1 MASVAILKC
10 PDYEEEK
17 VVQIM
22 NKLLDSIH
30 LDQVKDKKILLKPNI
45 LYAAQPSKAVTTHP
59 AVLKAVIRYLQKNG
73 NIIFVGDSPAFQNQ
87 EAAAGKAGLKQVADE
102 CGAIWQD
109 FTQTAT
115 IPAPEGRL
123 VKSFQLASILND
135 VDIVISLPKMKTH
148 SLMYYTGAMK
158 NLFGLVPGLS
168 KSALH
173 LRFPDRDNF
182 AQMIVDLNLAAK
194 PSYAIM
200 DAIVGM
206 EGPGPGSGYP
216 RNVGLLLA
224 SDNVLALDLTA
235 ARIMGYKAETLPI
248 LSQALE
254 CGFWLKPGEAINYP
268 LEKAEEL
275 LINDYRLIR
284 HLHDA
289 SMFRDYMPEWAFRLV
304 KNLTVKRPIFN
315 PKICKLCG
323 ECVRIC
329 PAKALSVQENRIKA
343 DYTKCI
349 RCYCCHEICN
359 HNAITLKK
367 KVF

>member
-1 MASVAILKC
+1 MASVSILKC
-10 PDYEEEK
+10 ATYAEEQ

-30 LDQVKDKKILLKPNI
+30 LDQIKDKKVLLKPNI
-45 LYAAQPSKAVTTHP
+45 LYAAQPDKAVTTHP
-59 AVLKAVIRYLQKNG
+59 AVLKAVIQYLQQKG
-73 NIIFVGDSPAFQNQ
+73 NTVVVGDSPAFQNQ
-87 EAAAGKAGLKQVADE
+87 EAAASKAGLKQVADQ
-102 CGAIWQD
+102 CGVQWQD
-109 FTQTAT
+109 FTQTAV
-115 IPAPEGRL
+115 IPAPEGKL
-123 VKSFQLASILND
+123 VKNFQLASTLNE
-135 VDIVISLPKMKTH
+135 VDIVISLCKMKTH

-182 AQMIVDLNLAAK
+182 AQMIVDLNLAVK
-194 PSYAIM
+194 PNYAIM

-248 LSQALE
+248 LTQALE
-254 CGFWLKPGEAINYP
+254 CGFWLKSGEAINYP

-275 LINDYRLIR
+275 LIKDYRLIR

-304 KNLTVKRPIFN
+304 KNLTVKRPVFN
-315 PKICKLCG
+315 PKICRLCS

-329 PAKALSVQENRIKA
+329 PAKALSVQENRIKV

-359 HNAITLKK
+359 HHAITLKK
-367 KVF
+367 KLF

>member
-1 MASVAILKC
+1 MADVSILKC
-10 PDYEEEK
+10 PDYGEEK

-22 NKLLDSIH
+22 NKLLDSAG
-30 LDQVKDKKILLKPNI
+30 LDKISGKKILLKPNI
-45 LYAAQPSKAVTTHP
+45 LYAAQPAKAVTTHP
-59 AVLKAVIRYLQKNG
+59 SVLKAVIKYLQKNS
-73 NIIFVGDSPAFQNQ
+73 NTIFVGDSPAFQNQ
-87 EAAAGKAGLKQVADE
+87 EAAASKAGLKQVTDE
-102 CGAIWQD
+102 CGATWQD

-115 IPAPEGRL
+115 IPAPDGKL
-123 VKSFQLASILND
+123 VKNFQLATILKD

-148 SLMYYTGAMK
+148 SLMYYTGAIK

-182 AQMIVDLNLAAK
+182 AQMIVDLNLAVK
-194 PSYAIM
+194 PNYAIM

-254 CGFWLKPGEAINYP
+254 CGFWLKPGESINYP
-268 LEKAEEL
+268 LEKAEDL
-275 LINDYRLIR
+275 LIKDYHLIH

-304 KNLTVKRPIFN
+304 KNLTVKRPVFN

-349 RCYCCHEICN
+349 RCYCCHEICS
-359 HNAITLKK
+359 HHAITLKK
-367 KVF
+367 KLF

>member
-1 MASVAILKC
+1 MASVSILKC

-22 NKLLDSIH
+22 NNLLNSIG
-30 LDQVKDKKILLKPNI
+30 LDQVRGKKILLKPNI
-45 LYAAQPSKAVTTHP
+45 LYAAKPEKAVTTHP
-59 AVLKAVIRYLQKNG
+59 SVLKAAILYLKRNG
-73 NIIFVGDSPAFQNQ
+73 NTIYVGDSPAFQNQ
-87 EAAAGKAGLKQVADE
+87 DSAGIRVGLKQVTEE

-109 FTQTAT
+109 FSQTAAV
-115 IPAPEGRL
+115 PAPEGKL
-123 VKSFQLASILND
+123 VKSFQLASILNE
-135 VDIVISLPKMKTH
+135 VDIVISMAKMKTH
-148 SLMYYTGAMK
+148 SLMYYTGAIK

-182 AQMIVDLNLAAK
+182 AQMIVDLNLAVK
-194 PSYAIM
+194 PDYAIM

-248 LSQALE
+248 LSQALD
-254 CGFWLKPGEAINYP
+254 CGYWLKPGETIEYP
-268 LEKAEEL
+268 LEKAEDL
-275 LINDYRLIR
+275 SINDYRLIW

-289 SMFRDYMPEWAFRLV
+289 SMFKDYMPEWAFRLI

-315 PKICKLCG
+315 PRKCKLCS

-329 PAKALSVQENRIKA
+329 PAKALSIQDNRVNA
-343 DYTKCI
+343 DYKKCI
-349 RCYCCHEICN
+349 RCYCCHEICS
-359 HNAITLKK
+359 HDAITLTKK
-367 KVF
+367 LF

>member
-1 MASVAILKC
+1 MADVSILKC
-10 PDYEEEK
+10 PDYEEER

-22 NKLLDSIH
+22 NKLLDSIG
-30 LDQVKDKKILLKPNI
+30 LDKIRGKKILLKPNI
-45 LYAAQPSKAVTTHP
+45 LYAAQPAKAVTTHP
-59 AVLKAVIRYLQKNG
+59 SVLKAVIKYLQKNS
-73 NIIFVGDSPAFQNQ
+73 NTIFVGDSPAFQNQ
-87 EAAAGKAGLKQVADE
+87 DSAGSRAGLKQVTEE
-102 CGAIWQD
+102 CGATWQD

-115 IPAPEGRL
+115 IPAPDGRL
-123 VKSFQLASILND
+123 VKSFQLASILKD
-135 VDIVISLPKMKTH
+135 VDIVISLAKMKTH
-148 SLMYYTGAMK
+148 SLMYYTGAIK

-173 LRFPDRDNF
+173 LRFPDRENF
-182 AQMIVDLNLAAK
+182 AQMIVDLNLAVK
-194 PSYAIM
+194 PDYAIM

-254 CGFWLKPGEAINYP
+254 CGLWLKPGETIEYP
-268 LEKAEEL
+268 LEKAEDL
-275 LINDYRLIR
+275 SINDYRLIW

-289 SMFRDYMPEWAFRLV
+289 SMFRDYMPDWAFRLI
-304 KNLTVKRPIFN
+304 KNLTVNRPIFN
-315 PKICKLCG
+315 PKKCELCG

-329 PAKALSVQENRIKA
+329 PAKALSIQDNRIKA
-343 DYTKCI
+343 DYRKCI
-349 RCYCCHEICN
+349 RCYCCHEICS
-359 HNAITLKK
+359 HDAITLKK
-367 KVF
+367 KLF

>member
-1 MASVAILKC
+1 MASVSILKC
-10 PDYEEEK
+10 GSYEEQE

-22 NKLLDSIH
+22 NKLLDSIG
-30 LDQVKDKKILLKPNI
+30 LDKVKGKKILLKPNI
-45 LYAAQPSKAVTTHP
+45 LYAAQPEKAVTTHP
-59 AVLKAVIRYLQKNG
+59 SVLKAIIQYLKKNY
-73 NIIFVGDSPAFQNQ
+73 NTIFVGDSPAFQNQ
-87 EAAAGKAGLKQVADE
+87 DSAGSRAGLKQITEE
-102 CGAIWQD
+102 CGAVWQD
-109 FTQTAT
+109 FTQTAV

-148 SLMYYTGAMK
+148 SLMYYTGAIK

-182 AQMIVDLNLAAK
+182 AQMIVDLNLAVK
-194 PSYAIM
+194 PDYAIM

-206 EGPGPGSGYP
+206 EGPGPGSGKP
-216 RNVGLLLA
+216 RQVGLLLA
-224 SDNVLALDLTA
+224 SDNVLALDMSA
-235 ARIMGYKAETLPI
+235 ARIMGYKPEGLPI

-254 CGFWLKPGEAINYP
+254 CSFWLKPGEAINYP
-268 LEKAEEL
+268 LEKAEDL
-275 LINDYRLIR
+275 LIKDYRLIR

-289 SMFRDYMPEWAFRLV
+289 SMFRDYMPEWAFRFV
-304 KNLTVKRPIFN
+304 KNLTVKRPVFN

-329 PAKALSVQENRIKA
+329 PAKALLVQENRIKA

-359 HNAITLKK
+359 HHAITLKK
-367 KVF
+367 KLF

>member
-1 MASVAILKC
+1 MASVSILKC
-10 PDYEEEK
+10 ATYEEEQ

-30 LDQVKDKKILLKPNI
+30 LDQIKGKKVLLKPNI
-45 LYAAQPSKAVTTHP
+45 LYAAQPDKAVTTHP
-59 AVLKAVIRYLQKNG
+59 AVLKAVIQYLQKG
-73 NIIFVGDSPAFQNQ
+73 DNIVVVGDSPAFQNQ
-87 EAAAGKAGLKQVADE
+87 EAAASKAGLKQVADQ
-102 CGAIWQD
+102 CGVQWQD
-109 FTQTAT
+109 FTQTAV
-115 IPAPEGRL
+115 IPAPEGKL
-123 VKSFQLASILND
+123 VKSFQLASTLNE
-135 VDIVISLPKMKTH
+135 VDIVISLCKMKTH

-182 AQMIVDLNLAAK
+182 AQMIVDLNLAVK
-194 PSYAIM
+194 PDYAIM

-235 ARIMGYKAETLPI
+235 ARIIGYKAETLPI

-254 CGFWLKPGEAINYP
+254 CGFWLKAGESINYP
-268 LEKAEEL
+268 FEKAEDL
-275 LINDYRLIR
+275 LINDYRLIW

-289 SMFRDYMPEWAFRLV
+289 SMFRDYMPGWAFRLI

-315 PKICKLCG
+315 PRKCELCG

-329 PAKALSVQENRIKA
+329 PAKALSIEENRVKA
-343 DYTKCI
+343 YYQKCI
-349 RCYCCHEICN
+349 RCYCCHEICS
-359 HNAITLKK
+359 HDAITLKK
-367 KVF
+367 KLF